1 MSIMKNVIDSSNIDY
16 NTKELFSNGNK
27 KMQMTV
33 ERKAYYRNQIKFYL
47 LKIWKPITNDLKVV
61 SIQIDEKE
69 KILERNK
76 TQILFDDLGSVASV
90 ISSGIQNNSIIN
102 DNNNYTKTVIDEKS
116 SFMQSESISDET
128 ITAFERIIYFLV
140 IPFIGLLIAD
150 YILFSIEV
158 R

>member
-69 KILERNK
+69 KILEIYSYRY
-76 TQILFDDLGSVASV
+76 IFFD
-90 ISSGIQNNSIIN
+90 
-102 DNNNYTKTVIDEKS
+102 
-116 SFMQSESISDET
+116 
-128 ITAFERIIYFLV
+128 
-140 IPFIGLLIAD
+140 IA
-150 YILFSIEV
+150 
-158 R
+158 

>member
-1 MSIMKNVIDSSNIDY
+1 MN
-16 NTKELFSNGNK
+16 
-27 KMQMTV
+27 
-33 ERKAYYRNQIKFYL
+33 RNQIKFYL

-116 SFMQSESISDET
+116 SFMHSESISDET